1 MQLLRY
7 DGPGVAIL
15 SPHPKTFLLEGLM
28 ACTVWVRF
36 GHALGSYGVRSGLGV
51 FSFVFFLT
59 DGCLVHHKS
68 LDLYLISYG
77 ESVDFVGF
85 VTRPRRMGEIFG
97 CSRRDPRTIFF
108 LNQRISYFFVIFV
121 AFCWYKLRC
130 RYVRDF
136 FFFVRLPSFSADF
149 INFSTVY

>member
-1 MQLLRY
+1 MQLLRF

-15 SPHPKTFLLEGLM
+15 SPHPKTFLLEGFM

-51 FSFVFFLT
+51 FSFVFFWT
-59 DGCLVHHKS
+59 DGCLVHHKN

-85 VTRPRRMGEIFG
+85 VSRPRRMGETTLKSWYSGVPVAIQG
-97 CSRRDPRTIFF
+97 HFF

-130 RYVRDF
+130 RYVRNF
-136 FFFVRLPSFSADF
+136 FFHSSAF
-149 INFSTVY
+149 LFGGFH

>member
-51 FSFVFFLT
+51 FSFVFFWT

-85 VTRPRRMGEIFG
+85 VTRPRRMGETTLSLDIRVFP
-97 CSRRDPRTIFF
+97 SRSKDIFF

-121 AFCWYKLRC
+121 AFC
-130 RYVRDF
+130 
-136 FFFVRLPSFSADF
+136 
-149 INFSTVY
+149 

>member
-1 MQLLRY
+1 MQLLRF

-51 FSFVFFLT
+51 FSFVFFWT
-59 DGCLVHHKS
+59 DGCLVHHKN

-85 VTRPRRMGEIFG
+85 VTRPRRMGETTLGLDIRVFP
-97 CSRRDPRTIFF
+97 SRSKDIFF
-108 LNQRISYFFVIFV
+108 FKSKDFVFFCH
-121 AFCWYKLRC
+121 FCRFLLIQIA
-130 RYVRDF
+130 V
-136 FFFVRLPSFSADF
+136 
-149 INFSTVY
+149 